1 MYETGIHALRISKI
15 KSGLIY
21 IKSVFEEFK
30 KPYWLAAGT
39 YLGEFITNIL
49 INSLYTR
56 LNYRLV

>member
-1 MYETGIHALRISKI
+1 MSSVVEKIFRKFKEKYERGIHALKISTI

-39 YLGEFITNIL
+39 YLG
-49 INSLYTR
+49 
-56 LNYRLV
+56 